1 MVIIHPEYAM
11 LILEVNDLKEQ
22 IANLIVERDMLNHY
36 VCRDI
41 EMKYMLK
48 IGALEYKLIVAGNN
62 YEKAVRKL
70 EIISERIAKKM
81 PVNMTTIDRKIKS
94 EFKEKDEFEASMSED
109 IDFAIEMTSS
119 DYFDYDI
126 LDEMNIAYFKL
137 QKLYNPVFELNMSD
151 EKEKMYKKIEGYY
164 KKGNYKKLYK
174 LAEKYNEDDVF
185 QDEVAILKRLGKKYT
200 DVLRKVQREVRKIK
214 NSFPYNQKVILEDEN
229 LCRRKKDSLNREIA
243 EVNVELKKVEKKIEN
258 KLKKWKSQPKK
269 LRFYDI
275 IYA

>member
-1 MVIIHPEYAM
+1 MVIVHPEYAM

-48 IGALEYKLIVAGNN
+48 IGALEYKLIAAGNN

-119 DYFDYDI
+119 DYFDYDV

-137 QKLYNPVFELNMSD
+137 QKLYNPVFELNASD

-174 LAEKYNEDDVF
+174 LAEKYDEDDVF

-214 NSFPYNQKVILEDEN
+214 NSKVILEDEN

-269 LRFYDI
+269 LRFYDL